1 MLIKICHVFKDHT
14 REKIE
19 NILKQKEKQISFKLN
34 IENIENCPYGDD
46 TEINLKKVDPSKAKE
61 AEK

>member
-19 NILKQKEKQISFKLN
+19 NILKQKEKQISFNLN

-46 TEINLKKVDPSKAKE
+46 T
-61 AEK
+61 